1 MEKREVPTSEY
12 EPEDVPQRRSEAFA
26 CLRDDGAAERPD
38 AEQGDSQRS
47 NAERDR
53 HDEDEAEHSG
63 ECVSDEQPEAGKHE
77 PEDVPEQSHVASL
90 TPVRPPGY
98 GSVRLSYSYA
108 QTAGA
113 VSEPR
118 SRPTAVC
125 AHLHTPCGSTSA
137 GSLSSVATARVSS
150 IYARTRPVRAAPLPV
165 KRAPRRVRTDALIC
179 A

>member
-63 ECVSDEQPEAGKHE
+63 EYVSDEHPEAGKHE

-90 TPVRPPGY
+90 TGSFWSCGAESCWLAGDSALRGWLVTVVRGDILLE
-98 GSVRLSYSYA
+98 RI
-108 QTAGA
+108 
-113 VSEPR
+113 
-118 SRPTAVC
+118 SRAWC
-125 AHLHTPCGSTSA
+125 
-137 GSLSSVATARVSS
+137 
-150 IYARTRPVRAAPLPV
+150 RAA
-165 KRAPRRVRTDALIC
+165 RMR
-179 A
+179 

>member
-63 ECVSDEQPEAGKHE
+63 ECVSDEQPEAGEHE
-77 PEDVPEQSHVASL
+77 PDRKSTRLNSSHL
-90 TPVRPPGY
+90 GI
-98 GSVRLSYSYA
+98 SYA
-108 QTAGA
+108 
-113 VSEPR
+113 VF
-118 SRPTAVC
+118 C
-125 AHLHTPCGSTSA
+125 L
-137 GSLSSVATARVSS
+137 
-150 IYARTRPVRAAPLPV
+150 
-165 KRAPRRVRTDALIC
+165 KK
-179 A
+179 